1 MEKLK
6 LEIELLQAENWKLEA
21 DLVVANTEP
30 EPEPEPQPD
39 PAMLA

>member
-30 EPEPEPQPD
+30 EPEEPQPD